1 MEVEALPAV
10 PVDGSPITIR
20 QAPGMGHRQLF
31 TRDIVAYFHR
41 RVPQDAFAVVS
52 VTLEDLYPDP
62 NWNFVFG
69 QASPHHHIGIYSF
82 ARLDPRFY
90 TEDLPDNWHRLL
102 VRRMCKIL
110 AHETGHLFGIKH
122 CTAYRCLMNG
132 SNHLD
137 EFDARPLHL
146 CPVDLRKL
154 QYSVGFDP
162 LERYRRLLRFT
173 RNKGF
178 NDESEWLTDR
188 IRYIQGDVPV

>member
-1 MEVEALPAV
+1 V
-10 PVDGSPITIR
+10 PEDT
-20 QAPGMGHRQLF
+20 
-31 TRDIVAYFHR
+31 
-41 RVPQDAFAVVS
+41 FAIVS

-69 QASPHHHIGIYSF
+69 RASPRHRVGVYSF
-82 ARLDPRFY
+82 ALLDPRFY
-90 TEDLPDNWHRLL
+90 TEQPPPGWRGLL
-102 VRRMCKIL
+102 LERMCKIL

-132 SNHLD
+132 SNHLN

-173 RNKGF
+173 REEAL
-178 NDESEWLTDR
+178 NDEAEWLAER
-188 IRYIQGDVPV
+188 VRYVEGGGPA